1 MQNHLVTNTNSSK
14 PVPIKNNLKSTLIST
29 NLKDTEQLSTCS
41 SISNSDSATN
51 TDGLTQAKINEL
63 IEKNESLTDYIAILV
78 SRMDGMEKMIQ
89 SQNEIVTNFRAT
101 VDTMSTKMTLLENE
115 ILILKQVVRVFKNY
129 F

>member
-51 TDGLTQAKINEL
+51 TDGPQAKINEL

>member
-51 TDGLTQAKINEL
+51 TDGPQAKINEL

-115 ILILKQVVRVFKNY
+115 ILILKQVVSVFKNY
-129 F
+129 V